1 MKIKIFAVALITIIF
16 LSFFSN
22 IVISKA
28 ESHTNNFN
36 TPHFLENAWLRECNG
51 VNVLYVN
58 GSHYEMGYQHGFLLK
73 YECQQNIR
81 AVIYFGTR
89 MGYSFAQLVDIWNTM
104 AEYVPLDYIEEM
116 QGLADGAGVSFNEI
130 AAAYTTFDCLS
141 LMNCF
146 GIAAWGPATLS
157 DKLIHGRS
165 VDIPFII
172 KDPITEK
179 YAYENSVLT
188 VRNPDNDF
196 SSLVPTVAGIL
207 NLGGGI
213 NEKGIGL
220 SCQISWSK
228 DQTLS
233 GLPLKIKLQMVI
245 DKASTANEAIN
256 IVNTS
261 KTMGF
266 TFIISDS
273 KIPIGYAVE
282 TTSNLSYIGTWDDP
296 IESKYPF
303 WSINNVVRRTNLF
316 IDPEAA
322 ATQRSRY
329 NPGGFIGLLKGFFS
343 LRAILS
349 NKGNFT
355 MFTLNSVF
363 PIWWNYNAMSKEIEE
378 KRGTLDLENTMLML
392 RNVYNGE
399 TNRFLKMLTKLV
411 KGYGFLES
419 WNQWVACPE
428 TGDMLVS
435 FASDNKYASKN
446 PVHQFNLF
454 ELLNS

>member
-1 MKIKIFAVALITIIF
+1 
-16 LSFFSN
+16 
-22 IVISKA
+22 
-28 ESHTNNFN
+28 
-36 TPHFLENAWLRECNG
+36 
-51 VNVLYVN
+51 
-58 GSHYEMGYQHGFLLK
+58 MGYQHGFLLK

-81 AVIYFGTR
+81 AFLYFGDR
-89 MGYSFAQLVDIWNTM
+89 MGYSFGQLIDIWKIM
-104 AEYVPLDYIEEM
+104 EEYVPSEYIEEM

-130 AAAYTTFDCLS
+130 AASYTVFDCLS

-157 DKLIHGRS
+157 NKLIQVRS

-172 KDPITEK
+172 KDPVTGK
-179 YAYENSVLT
+179 YAYENSVLI
-188 VRNPDNDF
+188 VRSPDDGF
-196 SSLVPTVAGIL
+196 SSLVPTVAAIL

-220 SCQISWSK
+220 SCQVSRSK
-228 DQTLS
+228 DQTLK
-233 GLPLKIKLQMVI
+233 GLPLKIKLQMVM
-245 DKASTANEAIN
+245 DKASTAEEAIN

-261 KTMGF
+261 KTIGF

-296 IESKYPF
+296 VESKYPF
-303 WSINNVVRRTNLF
+303 WSINNVVRRTNFF
-316 IDPEAA
+316 IDPEIA

-329 NPGGFIGLLKGFFS
+329 NPGGIIGLLKGFFS
-343 LRAILS
+343 LKIILS

-355 MFTLNSVF
+355 MFTPNSIF
-363 PIWWNYNAMSKEIEE
+363 PIWWNYKVMSKEIEK

-399 TNRFLKMLTKLV
+399 TDKFLKITTKLV
-411 KGYGFLES
+411 KGHGFLES

-428 TGDMLVS
+428 TGDVLVS

-446 PVHQFNLF
+446 PVHHFNLF